1 MPGPNKK
8 QRGLVVWKNYRTGN
22 FLAGHSIGHPVMNS
36 RQSERSVP
44 WTTRCRVEINISFH
58 GSLFING
65 LWQRYISSSAWFFL
79 LASHN
84 AAAGQRRVFALP
96 CVHPRAGR
104 QCIALT
110 KRKAYRASLLWAKRI
125 AVWSNLTIT
134 KAVRSRTKLK
144 INNSSR
150 VSTSTPM
157 SPMLLTGLHS
167 SIANILT

>member
-1 MPGPNKK
+1 MYGKIK
-8 QRGLVVWKNYRTGN
+8 GN
-22 FLAGHSIGHPVMNS
+22 FLAGPSIGHPVMNS

-44 WTTRCRVEINISFH
+44 WTTRGRVEINISFH

-104 QCIALT
+104 ECIALT

-134 KAVRSRTKLK
+134 KAVESKTKLK
-144 INNSSR
+144 INNSPSLSQLAGFYELYVDACMWLHGNNHQSR
-150 VSTSTPM
+150 TNTSH
-157 SPMLLTGLHS
+157 LGF
-167 SIANILT
+167 NE

>member
-44 WTTRCRVEINISFH
+44 WTTRGRVEINISFH

-110 KRKAYRASLLWAKRI
+110 KRK
-125 AVWSNLTIT
+125 
-134 KAVRSRTKLK
+134 
-144 INNSSR
+144 R
-150 VSTSTPM
+150 VSCVVAVGETHRCLEQPDD
-157 SPMLLTGLHS
+157 H
-167 SIANILT
+167 